1 MNIILFGSP
10 GAGKGT
16 QSNNLVDEFKLLKV
30 STGDLLRDEIKK
42 KSLLGNK
49 IKSLIDQGSFV
60 SDEIINNLIENTI
73 SNKSYFNKLIFD
85 GYPRNLNQAKILDT
99 ILNKYKQ
106 KITCVLSL
114 RVNEE
119 TIVKRILGRLVCSE
133 CGAIF
138 NKFYRPP
145 SKINH
150 SCDPS
155 YLHTRSDDNEK
166 VIKHRIQ
173 TYNAETLP
181 IINYYKNQS
190 LLTEIDGM
198 KEIDEI
204 YKEIRQ
210 FIVSL

>member
-1 MNIILFGSP
+1 VNIILFGSP

-16 QSNNLVDEFKLLKV
+16 QSNNLVDEFKLLKI

-85 GYPRNLNQAKILDT
+85 GYPRNLNQAKILDK

-150 SCDPS
+150 SCDSS
-155 YLHTRSDDNEK
+155 YLHKRSDDNEK

-181 IINYYKNQS
+181 IINYYKNLN

-198 KEIDEI
+198 KQIDEI